1 MEASEGALRGGWV
14 RGDKELEIERKGMNS
29 RNTWDVK
36 WKESGSDSDSEM
48 GEAGSCG
55 GLHLTV
61 LLESAMR
68 GP

>member
-36 WKESGSDSDSEM
+36 
-48 GEAGSCG
+48 
-55 GLHLTV
+55 
-61 LLESAMR
+61 
-68 GP
+68 